1 MNGSSVYHEVIN
13 KTGNP
18 RTSGSWQGLGR
29 SPNVSPPFPRIFS
42 LKNAHAVFITENRS
56 VNRMRVSSYAQP
68 PYIPPIAPPPVP
80 STPPPASAQ
89 FLPFSA
95 EAFDQARMRDVPVLL
110 FISDAPPP
118 LSDAALSMQIA
129 ERTVPVWL
137 YPGTRPDVEL
147 LCQRAGALFSEEGA
161 LPLCALMLDDARAFL
176 AAPLPPAGFVL
187 DPSRLYVWLSQA
199 DRRFAQNREALIRQ
213 AAQTVRSFR
222 AEPLRKPYTPHDAA
236 HDLARALSAVHDAIN
251 GGFGKLKQPLVPAL
265 RFLSRAAINDHQ
277 ARAALDQTLEAMLA
291 SDLYDPLDGAFFRAT
306 LTEDWRVFVPEKPL
320 ALNALLALTLLESG
334 RRAEA
339 VRALDFLLSA
349 CSMPGGML
357 NPCLTYSRADCAFT
371 PEQVCA
377 ALGGEDGLRA
387 CRLLGLRRQYAGLP
401 PKVTPS
407 RFSPVEDAAQAD
419 LPRTPTLPKTLTPE
433 NAAFLRRVT
442 PQLLRVRAARTP
454 PTAAPCVLTEDC
466 ALAATVFALCGR
478 RLGETRYIQAA
489 QRAVGALTALS
500 PGLPPSYTP
509 VSALNAQLTCGA
521 GAALSLALLTL
532 GQDEALYPYR
542 ESGLRLL
549 GASLH
554 LFTTQS
560 GMPMHTPQD
569 AAAFFPRMPAIFDS
583 ELPSPAALML
593 HALALADSFRP
604 EAGYREAAYTLWDAA
619 APYARQQPLACA
631 GLIDAAN
638 FILSESPEAPPRP
651 R

>member
-1 MNGSSVYHEVIN
+1 
-13 KTGNP
+13 
-18 RTSGSWQGLGR
+18 
-29 SPNVSPPFPRIFS
+29 
-42 LKNAHAVFITENRS
+42 
-56 VNRMRVSSYAQP
+56 MRVSSYAQP
-68 PYIPPIAPPPVP
+68 SHIPPIAPSPVQAA
-80 STPPPASAQ
+80 PPAPAQ

-95 EAFDQARMRDVPVLL
+95 EAFQQARTRDVPVLL
-110 FISDAPPP
+110 FISDAPPT

-137 YPGTRPDVEL
+137 YPGMRPDVEL

-161 LPLCALMLDDARAFL
+161 LPLCALMLEDARVFL
-176 AAPLPPAGFVL
+176 AAPLPPAGFAL

-199 DRRFAQNREALIRQ
+199 DRRFAQNRDAFIRQ
-213 AAQTVRSFR
+213 AVQTLRSFR
-222 AEPLRKPYTPHDAA
+222 AEPLRKPYSPHDAA
-236 HDLARALSAVHDAIN
+236 HDLVRALSAVHDPIN
-251 GGFGKLKQPLVPAL
+251 GGFGKL
-265 RFLSRAAINDHQ
+265 Q
-277 ARAALDQTLEAMLA
+277 AAALPRSPLFEPRRHRQPSGPHSARQTLEAMLA

-349 CSMPGGML
+349 FSVPGGML
-357 NPCLTYSRADCAFT
+357 NPCLTYSRESCAFT

-387 CRLLGLRRQYAGLP
+387 CRLLGLRRQYAGPP

-407 RFSPVEDAAQAD
+407 RFSPVEDAGQTD

-433 NAAFLRRVT
+433 DAAFLRRVM

-478 RLGETRYIQAA
+478 RLGEARYIQLA

-500 PGLPPSYTP
+500 PGLPPVVYARERTQRP
-509 VSALNAQLTCGA
+509 AHLRRGCGA
-521 GAALSLALLTL
+521 GAGAADAGAGRSAVCLPGKRSASAGRGAASVHRPKRHADAHPAGL
-532 GQDEALYPYR
+532 G
-542 ESGLRLL
+542 RLL
-549 GASLH
+549 
-554 LFTTQS
+554 
-560 GMPMHTPQD
+560 
-569 AAAFFPRMPAIFDS
+569 
-583 ELPSPAALML
+583 SPHSRDL
-593 HALALADSFRP
+593 
-604 EAGYREAAYTLWDAA
+604 
-619 APYARQQPLACA
+619 
-631 GLIDAAN
+631 
-638 FILSESPEAPPRP
+638 
-651 R
+651 

>member
-1 MNGSSVYHEVIN
+1 
-13 KTGNP
+13 
-18 RTSGSWQGLGR
+18 
-29 SPNVSPPFPRIFS
+29 
-42 LKNAHAVFITENRS
+42 
-56 VNRMRVSSYAQP
+56 MRVSSYAQP
-68 PYIPPIAPPPVP
+68 SHIPPIAPSPVQAA
-80 STPPPASAQ
+80 PPAPAQ

-95 EAFDQARMRDVPVLL
+95 EAFQQARMRDVPVLL
-110 FISDAPPP
+110 FISDAPPT

-137 YPGTRPDVEL
+137 YPGMRPDVEL

-161 LPLCALMLDDARAFL
+161 LPLCALMLEDARVFL
-176 AAPLPPAGFVL
+176 AAPLPPAGFAL

-199 DRRFAQNREALIRQ
+199 DRRFAQNRDAFIRQ
-213 AAQTVRSFR
+213 AVQTLRSFR
-222 AEPLRKPYTPHDAA
+222 AEPLRKPYSPHDAA
-236 HDLARALSAVHDAIN
+236 HDLVRALSAVHDPIN
-251 GGFGKLKQPLVPAL
+251 GGFGKLKQPLCPAL
-265 RFLSRAAINDHQ
+265 RFLSRAAIGSHQ
-277 ARAALDQTLEAMLA
+277 ARTALDQTLEAMLA

-349 CSMPGGML
+349 FSVPGGML
-357 NPCLTYSRADCAFT
+357 NPCLTYSRESCAFT

-387 CRLLGLRRQYAGLP
+387 CRLLGLRRQYAGPP

-407 RFSPVEDAAQAD
+407 RFSPVEDAVQTD
-419 LPRTPTLPKTLTPE
+419 LPRTPTLPKTLIPE
-433 NAAFLRRVT
+433 DAAFLRRVM

-478 RLGETRYIQAA
+478 RLGEARYIQLA

-521 GAALSLALLTL
+521 GAALALALLTL
-532 GQDEALYPYR
+532 GQDEALYAYR

-549 GASLH
+549 GAALH
-554 LFTTQS
+554 LFIAPN

-569 AAAFFPRMPAIFDS
+569 SAAFFPRIPAIFDS
-583 ELPSPAALML
+583 ELPSPAALLL
-593 HALALADSFRP
+593 HALALADGFRP
-604 EAGYREAAYTLWDAA
+604 EAGYREAAHTLWAAA

-638 FILSESPEAPPRP
+638 FTLSGSPEAQTRP
-651 R
+651 Q

>member
-1 MNGSSVYHEVIN
+1 
-13 KTGNP
+13 
-18 RTSGSWQGLGR
+18 
-29 SPNVSPPFPRIFS
+29 
-42 LKNAHAVFITENRS
+42 
-56 VNRMRVSSYAQP
+56 MRVSSYAQP
-68 PYIPPIAPPPVP
+68 SHIPPIAPSPVQAA
-80 STPPPASAQ
+80 PPAPAQ

-95 EAFDQARMRDVPVLL
+95 EAFQQARMRDVPVLL
-110 FISDAPPP
+110 FISDAPPT

-137 YPGTRPDVEL
+137 YPGMRPDVEL

-161 LPLCALMLDDARAFL
+161 LPLCALMLEDARVFL
-176 AAPLPPAGFVL
+176 AAPLPPAGFAL

-199 DRRFAQNREALIRQ
+199 DRRFAQNRDAFIRQ
-213 AAQTVRSFR
+213 AVQTLRSFR
-222 AEPLRKPYTPHDAA
+222 AEPLRKPYSPHDAA
-236 HDLARALSAVHDAIN
+236 HDLVRALSAVHDPIN
-251 GGFGKLKQPLVPAL
+251 GGFGKLKQPLCPAL
-265 RFLSRAAINDHQ
+265 RFLSRAAIGSHQ
-277 ARAALDQTLEAMLA
+277 ARTALDQTLEAMLA

-349 CSMPGGML
+349 FSVPGGML
-357 NPCLTYSRADCAFT
+357 NPCLTYSRESCAFT

-387 CRLLGLRRQYAGLP
+387 CRLLGLRRQYAGSP

-407 RFSPVEDAAQAD
+407 RFSPVEDAGQTD
-419 LPRTPTLPKTLTPE
+419 LPRTPTLPQTLTPE
-433 NAAFLRRVT
+433 DAAFLRRVM

-466 ALAATVFALCGR
+466 ALAATVFTLCGR
-478 RLGETRYIQAA
+478 RLGEARYIQLA

-521 GAALSLALLTL
+521 GAALALALLTL
-532 GQDEALYPYR
+532 GQDEALYAYR

-549 GASLH
+549 GAALH
-554 LFTTQS
+554 LFIAPN

-569 AAAFFPRMPAIFDS
+569 SAAFFPRIPAIFDS
-583 ELPSPAALML
+583 ELPSPAALLL
-593 HALALADSFRP
+593 HALALADGFRP
-604 EAGYREAAYTLWDAA
+604 EAGYREAAHTLWAAA

-638 FILSESPEAPPRP
+638 FTLSGSPEAQTRP
-651 R
+651 Q

>member
-1 MNGSSVYHEVIN
+1 
-13 KTGNP
+13 
-18 RTSGSWQGLGR
+18 
-29 SPNVSPPFPRIFS
+29 
-42 LKNAHAVFITENRS
+42 
-56 VNRMRVSSYAQP
+56 MRVSSYAQP
-68 PYIPPIAPPPVP
+68 SHIPPIAPSPVQAA
-80 STPPPASAQ
+80 PPAPAQ
-89 FLPFSA
+89 FLPFSV
-95 EAFDQARMRDVPVLL
+95 EAFQQARTRDVPVLL
-110 FISDAPPP
+110 FISDAPPT

-137 YPGTRPDVEL
+137 YPGMRPDVEL

-161 LPLCALMLDDARAFL
+161 LPLCALMLEDARVFL
-176 AAPLPPAGFVL
+176 AAPLPPAGFAL

-199 DRRFAQNREALIRQ
+199 DRRFAQNRGAFIRQ
-213 AAQTVRSFR
+213 AVQTLRSFR
-222 AEPLRKPYTPHDAA
+222 TEPLRKPYSPHDAA
-236 HDLARALSAVHDAIN
+236 HDLVRALSAVHDPIN
-251 GGFGKLKQPLVPAL
+251 GGFGKLKQPLCPAL
-265 RFLSRAAINDHQ
+265 RFLSRAAIGSHQ

-349 CSMPGGML
+349 CSVPGGML
-357 NPCLTYSRADCAFT
+357 NPCLTYSRESCAFT

-387 CRLLGLRRQYAGLP
+387 CRLLGLRRQYAGPP

-407 RFSPVEDAAQAD
+407 RFSPVEDAGQTD

-433 NAAFLRRVT
+433 DAAFLRRVM

-478 RLGETRYIQAA
+478 RLGEARYIQLA

-521 GAALSLALLTL
+521 GAALALALLTL
-532 GQDEALYPYR
+532 GQDEALYAYR

-549 GASLH
+549 GAALH
-554 LFTTQS
+554 LFIAPN

-569 AAAFFPRMPAIFDS
+569 SAAFFPRIPAIFDS
-583 ELPSPAALML
+583 ELPSPAALLL
-593 HALALADSFRP
+593 HALALADGFRP
-604 EAGYREAAYTLWDAA
+604 EAGYREAAHTLWAAA

-638 FILSESPEAPPRP
+638 FTLSGSPEAQTRP
-651 R
+651 Q

>member
-1 MNGSSVYHEVIN
+1 
-13 KTGNP
+13 
-18 RTSGSWQGLGR
+18 
-29 SPNVSPPFPRIFS
+29 
-42 LKNAHAVFITENRS
+42 
-56 VNRMRVSSYAQP
+56 MRVSSYAQP
-68 PYIPPIAPPPVP
+68 SHIPPIAPSPVQAA
-80 STPPPASAQ
+80 PPAPAQ

-95 EAFDQARMRDVPVLL
+95 EAFQQARMRDVPVLL
-110 FISDAPPP
+110 FISDAPPT

-137 YPGTRPDVEL
+137 YPGMRPDVEL

-161 LPLCALMLDDARAFL
+161 LPLCALMLEDARVFL
-176 AAPLPPAGFVL
+176 AAPLPPAGFAL

-199 DRRFAQNREALIRQ
+199 DRRFAQNRDAFIRQ
-213 AAQTVRSFR
+213 AVQTLRSFR
-222 AEPLRKPYTPHDAA
+222 AEPLRKPYSPHDAA
-236 HDLARALSAVHDAIN
+236 HDLIRALSAVHDPIN
-251 GGFGKLKQPLVPAL
+251 GGFGKLKQPLCPAL
-265 RFLSRAAINDHQ
+265 RFLSRAAIGSHQ
-277 ARAALDQTLEAMLA
+277 ARTALDQTLEAMLA

-349 CSMPGGML
+349 CSVPGGML
-357 NPCLTYSRADCAFT
+357 NPCLTYSRESCAFT

-387 CRLLGLRRQYAGLP
+387 CRLLGLRRQYAGPP

-407 RFSPVEDAAQAD
+407 RFSPVEDAGQTD
-419 LPRTPTLPKTLTPE
+419 LPRTPTLPQTLTPE
-433 NAAFLRRVT
+433 DAAFLRRVM

-478 RLGETRYIQAA
+478 RLGEARYIQLA

-521 GAALSLALLTL
+521 GAALALALLTL
-532 GQDEALYPYR
+532 GQDEALHAYR

-549 GASLH
+549 GAALH
-554 LFTTQS
+554 LFIAPN

-569 AAAFFPRMPAIFDS
+569 SAAFFPRIPALFDS
-583 ELPSPAALML
+583 ELPSPAALLL
-593 HALALADSFRP
+593 HALALADGFRP
-604 EAGYREAAYTLWDAA
+604 EAGYREAAHTLWAAA

-638 FILSESPEAPPRP
+638 FTLSGSPEAQTRP
-651 R
+651 Q

>member
-1 MNGSSVYHEVIN
+1 
-13 KTGNP
+13 
-18 RTSGSWQGLGR
+18 
-29 SPNVSPPFPRIFS
+29 
-42 LKNAHAVFITENRS
+42 
-56 VNRMRVSSYAQP
+56 MRVSSYAQP
-68 PYIPPIAPPPVP
+68 SHIPPIAPSPVQAA
-80 STPPPASAQ
+80 PPAPAQ

-95 EAFDQARMRDVPVLL
+95 EAFQQARTRGVPVLL
-110 FISDAPPP
+110 FISDAPPT

-129 ERTVPVWL
+129 ERSVPVWL
-137 YPGTRPDVEL
+137 YSGMRPDVEL

-161 LPLCALMLDDARAFL
+161 LPLCALMLEDARVFL
-176 AAPLPPAGFVL
+176 AAPLPPAGFAL

-199 DRRFAQNREALIRQ
+199 DRRFAQNRDAFIRQ
-213 AAQTVRSFR
+213 AVQTLRSFR
-222 AEPLRKPYTPHDAA
+222 AEPLRKPYSPHDAA
-236 HDLARALSAVHDAIN
+236 HDLVRALSAVHDPIN
-251 GGFGKLKQPLVPAL
+251 GGFGKLKQPLCPAL
-265 RFLSRAAINDHQ
+265 RFLSRAAIGSHQ
-277 ARAALDQTLEAMLA
+277 ARTALDQTLEAMLA

-349 CSMPGGML
+349 FSVPGGML
-357 NPCLTYSRADCAFT
+357 NPCLTYSRESCAFT

-387 CRLLGLRRQYAGLP
+387 CRLLGLRRQYAGPP

-407 RFSPVEDAAQAD
+407 RFSPVEDAGQTD

-433 NAAFLRRVT
+433 DAAFLRRVM

-466 ALAATVFALCGR
+466 ALAATVFTLCGR
-478 RLGETRYIQAA
+478 RLGEARYIQLA

-521 GAALSLALLTL
+521 GAALALALLTL
-532 GQDEALYPYR
+532 GQDEALYAYR

-549 GASLH
+549 GAALH
-554 LFTTQS
+554 LFIAPN

-569 AAAFFPRMPAIFDS
+569 SAAFFPRIPAIFDS
-583 ELPSPAALML
+583 ELPSPAALLL
-593 HALALADSFRP
+593 HALALADGFRP
-604 EAGYREAAYTLWDAA
+604 EAGYREAAHTLWAAA

-638 FILSESPEAPPRP
+638 FTLSGSPEAQTRP
-651 R
+651 Q

>member
-1 MNGSSVYHEVIN
+1 
-13 KTGNP
+13 
-18 RTSGSWQGLGR
+18 
-29 SPNVSPPFPRIFS
+29 
-42 LKNAHAVFITENRS
+42 
-56 VNRMRVSSYAQP
+56 MRVSSYAQP
-68 PYIPPIAPPPVP
+68 SHIPPIAPSPVQAA
-80 STPPPASAQ
+80 PPAPAQ

-95 EAFDQARMRDVPVLL
+95 EAFQQARMRDVPVLL
-110 FISDAPPP
+110 FISDAPPT

-137 YPGTRPDVEL
+137 YPGMRPDVEL

-161 LPLCALMLDDARAFL
+161 LPLCALMLEDARVFL
-176 AAPLPPAGFVL
+176 AAPLPPAGFAL

-199 DRRFAQNREALIRQ
+199 DRRFAQNRDAFIRQ
-213 AAQTVRSFR
+213 AVQTLRSFR
-222 AEPLRKPYTPHDAA
+222 AEPLRKPYSPHDAA
-236 HDLARALSAVHDAIN
+236 HDLVRALSAVHDPIN
-251 GGFGKLKQPLVPAL
+251 GGFGKLKQPLCPAL
-265 RFLSRAAINDHQ
+265 RFLSRAAIGSHQ
-277 ARAALDQTLEAMLA
+277 ARTALDQTLEAMLA

-349 CSMPGGML
+349 FSVPGGML
-357 NPCLTYSRADCAFT
+357 NPCLTYSRESCAFT

-387 CRLLGLRRQYAGLP
+387 CRLLGLRRQYAGSP

-407 RFSPVEDAAQAD
+407 RFSPVEDAGQTD
-419 LPRTPTLPKTLTPE
+419 LPRTPTLPQTLTPE
-433 NAAFLRRVT
+433 DAAFLRRVM

-478 RLGETRYIQAA
+478 RLGEARYIQLA

-521 GAALSLALLTL
+521 GAALALALLTL
-532 GQDEALYPYR
+532 GQDEALYAYR

-549 GASLH
+549 GAALH
-554 LFTTQS
+554 LFIAPN

-569 AAAFFPRMPAIFDS
+569 SAAFFPRIPAIFDS
-583 ELPSPAALML
+583 ELPSPAALLL
-593 HALALADSFRP
+593 HALALADGFRP
-604 EAGYREAAYTLWDAA
+604 EAGYREAAHTLWTAA

-638 FILSESPEAPPRP
+638 FTLSGSPEAQTRP
-651 R
+651 Q

>member
-1 MNGSSVYHEVIN
+1 
-13 KTGNP
+13 
-18 RTSGSWQGLGR
+18 
-29 SPNVSPPFPRIFS
+29 
-42 LKNAHAVFITENRS
+42 
-56 VNRMRVSSYAQP
+56 
-68 PYIPPIAPPPVP
+68 
-80 STPPPASAQ
+80 
-89 FLPFSA
+89 
-95 EAFDQARMRDVPVLL
+95 
-110 FISDAPPP
+110 
-118 LSDAALSMQIA
+118 
-129 ERTVPVWL
+129 
-137 YPGTRPDVEL
+137 
-147 LCQRAGALFSEEGA
+147 
-161 LPLCALMLDDARAFL
+161 
-176 AAPLPPAGFVL
+176 
-187 DPSRLYVWLSQA
+187 
-199 DRRFAQNREALIRQ
+199 
-213 AAQTVRSFR
+213 
-222 AEPLRKPYTPHDAA
+222 
-236 HDLARALSAVHDAIN
+236 
-251 GGFGKLKQPLVPAL
+251 
-265 RFLSRAAINDHQ
+265 
-277 ARAALDQTLEAMLA
+277 MLA

-349 CSMPGGML
+349 CSVPGGML
-357 NPCLTYSRADCAFT
+357 NPCLTYSRESCAFT

-387 CRLLGLRRQYAGLP
+387 CRLLGLRRQYAGPP

-407 RFSPVEDAAQAD
+407 RFSPVEDAGQTD

-433 NAAFLRRVT
+433 DAAFLRRVM

-478 RLGETRYIQAA
+478 RLGEARYIQLA

-521 GAALSLALLTL
+521 GAALALALLTL
-532 GQDEALYPYR
+532 GQDEALYAYR

-549 GASLH
+549 GAALH
-554 LFTTQS
+554 LFIAPN

-569 AAAFFPRMPAIFDS
+569 SAAFFPRIPAIFDS
-583 ELPSPAALML
+583 ELPSPAALLL
-593 HALALADSFRP
+593 HALALADGFRP
-604 EAGYREAAYTLWDAA
+604 EAGYREAAHTLWAAA

-638 FILSESPEAPPRP
+638 FTLSGSPEAQMRP
-651 R
+651 Q

>member
-1 MNGSSVYHEVIN
+1 
-13 KTGNP
+13 
-18 RTSGSWQGLGR
+18 
-29 SPNVSPPFPRIFS
+29 
-42 LKNAHAVFITENRS
+42 
-56 VNRMRVSSYAQP
+56 MRVSSYAQP
-68 PYIPPIAPPPVP
+68 SHIPPIAPSPVQAA
-80 STPPPASAQ
+80 PPAPAQ

-95 EAFDQARMRDVPVLL
+95 EAFQQARMRDVPVLL
-110 FISDAPPP
+110 FISDAPPT

-137 YPGTRPDVEL
+137 YPGMRPDVEL

-161 LPLCALMLDDARAFL
+161 LPLCALMLEDARVFL
-176 AAPLPPAGFVL
+176 AAPLPPAGFAL

-199 DRRFAQNREALIRQ
+199 DRRFAQNRDAFIRQ
-213 AAQTVRSFR
+213 AVQTLRSFR
-222 AEPLRKPYTPHDAA
+222 AEPLRKPYSPHDAA
-236 HDLARALSAVHDAIN
+236 HDLVRALSAVHDPIN
-251 GGFGKLKQPLVPAL
+251 GGFGKLKQPLCPAL
-265 RFLSRAAINDHQ
+265 RFLSRAAIGSHQ
-277 ARAALDQTLEAMLA
+277 ARTALDQTLEAMLA

-349 CSMPGGML
+349 FSVPGGML
-357 NPCLTYSRADCAFT
+357 NPCLTYSRESCAFT

-387 CRLLGLRRQYAGLP
+387 CRLLGLRRQYAGPP

-407 RFSPVEDAAQAD
+407 RFSPVEDAGQTD
-419 LPRTPTLPKTLTPE
+419 LPRTPTLPQTLTPE
-433 NAAFLRRVT
+433 DAAFLRRVM

-478 RLGETRYIQAA
+478 RLGEARYIQLA

-521 GAALSLALLTL
+521 GAALALALLTL
-532 GQDEALYPYR
+532 GQDEALHAYR

-549 GASLH
+549 GAALH
-554 LFTTQS
+554 LFIAPN

-569 AAAFFPRMPAIFDS
+569 SAAFFPRIPAIFDS
-583 ELPSPAALML
+583 ELPSPAALLL
-593 HALALADSFRP
+593 HALALADGFRP
-604 EAGYREAAYTLWDAA
+604 EAGYREAAHTLWAAA

-638 FILSESPEAPPRP
+638 FTLSGSPEAQTRP
-651 R
+651 Q

>member
-1 MNGSSVYHEVIN
+1 
-13 KTGNP
+13 
-18 RTSGSWQGLGR
+18 
-29 SPNVSPPFPRIFS
+29 
-42 LKNAHAVFITENRS
+42 
-56 VNRMRVSSYAQP
+56 MRVSSYAQP
-68 PYIPPIAPPPVP
+68 SHIPPIAPSPVQAA
-80 STPPPASAQ
+80 PPAPAQ
-89 FLPFSA
+89 FLPFSV
-95 EAFDQARMRDVPVLL
+95 EAFQQARTRDVPVLL
-110 FISDAPPP
+110 FISDAPPT

-137 YPGTRPDVEL
+137 YPGMRPDVEL

-161 LPLCALMLDDARAFL
+161 LPLCALMLEDARVFL
-176 AAPLPPAGFVL
+176 AAPLPPAGFAL

-199 DRRFAQNREALIRQ
+199 DRRFAQNRDAFIRQ
-213 AAQTVRSFR
+213 AVQTLRSFR
-222 AEPLRKPYTPHDAA
+222 AEPLRKPYSPHDAA
-236 HDLARALSAVHDAIN
+236 HDLVRALSAVHDPIN
-251 GGFGKLKQPLVPAL
+251 GGFGKLKQPLCPAL
-265 RFLSRAAINDHQ
+265 RFLSRAAIGSHQ
-277 ARAALDQTLEAMLA
+277 ARTALDQTLEAMLA

-349 CSMPGGML
+349 FSVPGGML
-357 NPCLTYSRADCAFT
+357 NPCLTYSRESCAFT

-387 CRLLGLRRQYAGLP
+387 CRLLGLRRQYAGPP

-407 RFSPVEDAAQAD
+407 RFSPVEDAGQTD

-433 NAAFLRRVT
+433 DAAFLRRVM

-478 RLGETRYIQAA
+478 RLGEARYIQLA

-521 GAALSLALLTL
+521 GAALALALLTL
-532 GQDEALYPYR
+532 GQDEALYAYR

-549 GASLH
+549 GAALH
-554 LFTTQS
+554 LFIAPN

-569 AAAFFPRMPAIFDS
+569 SAAFFPRIPAIFDS
-583 ELPSPAALML
+583 ELPSPAALLL
-593 HALALADSFRP
+593 HALALADGFRP
-604 EAGYREAAYTLWDAA
+604 EAGYREAAHTLWAAA

-638 FILSESPEAPPRP
+638 FTLSGSPEAQTRP
-651 R
+651 Q

>member
-1 MNGSSVYHEVIN
+1 
-13 KTGNP
+13 
-18 RTSGSWQGLGR
+18 
-29 SPNVSPPFPRIFS
+29 
-42 LKNAHAVFITENRS
+42 
-56 VNRMRVSSYAQP
+56 MRVSSYAQP
-68 PYIPPIAPPPVP
+68 SHIPPIAPSPVQAA
-80 STPPPASAQ
+80 PPAPAQ

-95 EAFDQARMRDVPVLL
+95 EAFQQARMRDVPVLL
-110 FISDAPPP
+110 FISDAPPT

-137 YPGTRPDVEL
+137 YPGMRPDVEL

-161 LPLCALMLDDARAFL
+161 LPLCALMLEDARVFL
-176 AAPLPPAGFVL
+176 AAPLPPAGFAL

-199 DRRFAQNREALIRQ
+199 DRRFAQNRDAFIRQ
-213 AAQTVRSFR
+213 AVQTLRSFR
-222 AEPLRKPYTPHDAA
+222 AEPLRKPYSPHDAA
-236 HDLARALSAVHDAIN
+236 HDLVRALSAVHDPIN
-251 GGFGKLKQPLVPAL
+251 GGFGKLKQPLCLAL
-265 RFLSRAAINDHQ
+265 RFLSRAAIGSHQ
-277 ARAALDQTLEAMLA
+277 ARTALDQTLEAMLA

-349 CSMPGGML
+349 FSVPGGML
-357 NPCLTYSRADCAFT
+357 NPCLTYSRESCAFT

-387 CRLLGLRRQYAGLP
+387 CRLLGLRRQYAGSP

-407 RFSPVEDAAQAD
+407 RFSPVEDAGQTD
-419 LPRTPTLPKTLTPE
+419 LPRTPTLPQTLTPE
-433 NAAFLRRVT
+433 DAAFLRRVM

-478 RLGETRYIQAA
+478 RLGEARYIQLA

-521 GAALSLALLTL
+521 GAALALALLTL
-532 GQDEALYPYR
+532 GQDEALYAYR

-549 GASLH
+549 GAALH
-554 LFTTQS
+554 LFIAPN

-569 AAAFFPRMPAIFDS
+569 SAAFFPRIPAIFDS
-583 ELPSPAALML
+583 ELPSPAALLL
-593 HALALADSFRP
+593 HALALADGFRP
-604 EAGYREAAYTLWDAA
+604 EAGYREAAHTLWTAA

-638 FILSESPEAPPRP
+638 FTLSGSPEAQTRP
-651 R
+651 Q

>member
-1 MNGSSVYHEVIN
+1 
-13 KTGNP
+13 
-18 RTSGSWQGLGR
+18 
-29 SPNVSPPFPRIFS
+29 
-42 LKNAHAVFITENRS
+42 
-56 VNRMRVSSYAQP
+56 MRVSSYAQP
-68 PYIPPIAPPPVP
+68 SHIPPIAPSPVQAA
-80 STPPPASAQ
+80 PPAPAQ
-89 FLPFSA
+89 FLPFSV
-95 EAFDQARMRDVPVLL
+95 EAFQQARTRDVPVLL
-110 FISDAPPP
+110 FISDAPPT

-137 YPGTRPDVEL
+137 YPGMRPDVEL

-161 LPLCALMLDDARAFL
+161 LPLCALMLEDARVFL
-176 AAPLPPAGFVL
+176 AAPLPPAGFAL

-199 DRRFAQNREALIRQ
+199 DRRFAQNRGAFIRQ
-213 AAQTVRSFR
+213 AVQTLRSFR
-222 AEPLRKPYTPHDAA
+222 TEPLRKPYSPHDAA
-236 HDLARALSAVHDAIN
+236 HDLVRALSAVHDPIN
-251 GGFGKLKQPLVPAL
+251 GGFGKLKQPLCPAL
-265 RFLSRAAINDHQ
+265 RFLSRAAIGSHQ

-349 CSMPGGML
+349 CSVPGGML
-357 NPCLTYSRADCAFT
+357 NPCLTYSRESCAFT

-387 CRLLGLRRQYAGLP
+387 CRLLGLRRQYAGPP

-407 RFSPVEDAAQAD
+407 RFSPVEDAGQTD
-419 LPRTPTLPKTLTPE
+419 LPRTPTLPKTLIPE
-433 NAAFLRRVT
+433 DAAFLRRVM

-478 RLGETRYIQAA
+478 RLGEARYIQLA

-521 GAALSLALLTL
+521 GAALALALLTL
-532 GQDEALYPYR
+532 GQDEALYAYR

-549 GASLH
+549 GAALH
-554 LFTTQS
+554 LFIAPN

-569 AAAFFPRMPAIFDS
+569 SAAFFPRIPAIFDS
-583 ELPSPAALML
+583 ELPSPAALLL
-593 HALALADSFRP
+593 HALALADGFRP
-604 EAGYREAAYTLWDAA
+604 EAGYREAAHTLWAAA

-638 FILSESPEAPPRP
+638 FTLSGSPEAQTRP
-651 R
+651 Q

>member
-1 MNGSSVYHEVIN
+1 
-13 KTGNP
+13 
-18 RTSGSWQGLGR
+18 
-29 SPNVSPPFPRIFS
+29 
-42 LKNAHAVFITENRS
+42 
-56 VNRMRVSSYAQP
+56 MRVSSYAQP
-68 PYIPPIAPPPVP
+68 SHIPPIAPSPVQAA
-80 STPPPASAQ
+80 PPAPAQ

-95 EAFDQARMRDVPVLL
+95 EAFQQARMRDVPVLL
-110 FISDAPPP
+110 FISDAPPT

-137 YPGTRPDVEL
+137 YPGMRPDVEL

-161 LPLCALMLDDARAFL
+161 LPLCALMLEDARVFL
-176 AAPLPPAGFVL
+176 AAPLPPAGFAL

-199 DRRFAQNREALIRQ
+199 DRRFAQNRDAFIRQ
-213 AAQTVRSFR
+213 AVQTLRSFR
-222 AEPLRKPYTPHDAA
+222 AEPLRKPYSPHDAA
-236 HDLARALSAVHDAIN
+236 HDLVRALSAVHDPIN
-251 GGFGKLKQPLVPAL
+251 GGFGKLKQPLCPAL
-265 RFLSRAAINDHQ
+265 RFLSRAAISSHQ
-277 ARAALDQTLEAMLA
+277 ARTALDQTLEAMLA

-349 CSMPGGML
+349 FSVPGGML
-357 NPCLTYSRADCAFT
+357 NPCLTYSRESCAFT

-387 CRLLGLRRQYAGLP
+387 CRLLGLRRQYAGPP

-407 RFSPVEDAAQAD
+407 RFSPVEDAGQTD
-419 LPRTPTLPKTLTPE
+419 LPRTPTLPKSLTPE
-433 NAAFLRRVT
+433 DAAFLRRVM

-478 RLGETRYIQAA
+478 RLGEARYIQLA

-521 GAALSLALLTL
+521 GAALALALLTL
-532 GQDEALYPYR
+532 GQDEALYAYR

-549 GASLH
+549 GAALH
-554 LFTTQS
+554 LFIAPN

-569 AAAFFPRMPAIFDS
+569 SAAFFPRIPAIFDS
-583 ELPSPAALML
+583 ELPSPAALLL
-593 HALALADSFRP
+593 HALALADGFRP
-604 EAGYREAAYTLWDAA
+604 EAGYREAAHTLWAAA

-638 FILSESPEAPPRP
+638 FTLSGSPEAQTRP
-651 R
+651 Q